1 MNCHS
6 LRTHCPHLNGSIQ
19 SESRTVL
26 KTSFFCGSLALV
38 ELTANIHSFFP
49 GVEGMYLFKPF
60 HRKDYIV
67 LFPDSAFSLVFSL
80 WISHLILV
88 SAHLLLWSAHLA
100 FPLSFFFPPLV
111 SLLQTHQWPSPPH
124 ISLHVRAPVGHVS
137 SAMFHFYSCPKKKK
151 KNTFLNSSITE
162 FIFTT
167 EAEQHVEEACC
178 SWCTPSEWHKTMW
191 YRTNCTDEL
200 LQNSGINTV
209 NMRGCIAIHL

>member
-26 KTSFFCGSLALV
+26 KNSFFSGSLALV
-38 ELTANIHSFFP
+38 ELRANIHSFFP

-137 SAMFHFYSCPKKKK
+137 SAMFHFYSCSKKKK
-151 KNTFLNSSITE
+151 KTHIFE
-162 FIFTT
+162 FFHHWIHFHNRSWAACRGSVLFMMHTIRMTQNYVVPNQLHWRAFTK
-167 EAEQHVEEACC
+167 Q
-178 SWCTPSEWHKTMW
+178 WH
-191 YRTNCTDEL
+191 
-200 LQNSGINTV
+200 
-209 NMRGCIAIHL
+209 